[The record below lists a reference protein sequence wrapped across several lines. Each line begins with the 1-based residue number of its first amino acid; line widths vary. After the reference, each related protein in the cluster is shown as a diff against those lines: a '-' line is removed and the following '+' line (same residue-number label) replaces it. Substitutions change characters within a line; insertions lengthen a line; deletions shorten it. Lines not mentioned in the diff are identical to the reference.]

1 MANKQINELDAA
13 PSIDPASDLVI
24 IQKANGGT
32 YKITIDELVN
42 ASSKVSSSTQLGA
55 PEVISTT
62 LNQGSNKTITRTN
75 LFATNSSGVITIK
88 GDSNIAGFNRRKTG
102 LDTSIVKMSGL
113 NSVVINGD
121 TILSVGAPAITIKL
135 SSFQNTSKYS
145 PGMVFDTVK
154 LRITKDSLILESV
167 SILGG
172 FAPGVGTPVASITG
186 QISISS

>member
-88 GDSNIAGFNRRKTG
+88 GDSNIAGFSRSKTG

-172 FAPGVGTPVASITG
+172 FAPGAGTPIASVTG